1 MELRAGISQAAIEQW
16 GFTLFEPV
24 DYKNI
29 NFTLPL
35 AVNGTF
41 CAFSTG
47 YDVKGTTFLWHS
59 MSHFNNINVG
69 VTGFV
74 FDSRY
79 TFTGLGYL
87 AICWQ
92 KQWGINTGGA
102 VQTST
107 LPIIFTNVFL
117 AVASTST
124 EWCCPG
130 CSATNTTVTT
140 RAYQSNRPDV
150 AQPNDVNWIV
160 IGCQPQWGTSLS
172 PIIFSISFSNTM
184 YTILQMPQS
193 ASASAFRAEV
203 WALERK
209 DQDSCAF
216 FTGSGNYSRHWI
228 AVGF

>member
-1 MELRAGISQAAIEQW
+1 
-16 GFTLFEPV
+16 
-24 DYKNI
+24 
-29 NFTLPL
+29 
-35 AVNGTF
+35 
-41 CAFSTG
+41 
-47 YDVKGTTFLWHS
+47 

-160 IGCQPQWGTSLS
+160 IGCQPQWGYAT
-172 PIIFSISFSNTM
+172 NNNGT
-184 YTILQMPQS
+184 
-193 ASASAFRAEV
+193 
-203 WALERK
+203 WALNFNTVL
-209 DQDSCAF
+209 SAVV
-216 FTGSGNYSRHWI
+216 TGSPGYPSREFCGFDFNYTVTGWSFNAGYGGPGVTHLYGIKATAI
-228 AVGF
+228 ALGF